1 MNFCGS
7 TQILHRKQNNENNII
22 YPNTFYIGG
31 ERMRKIRESAAKEQF
46 LGTII
51 LNNPMWVASHD
62 SPDFDLGKEVFS
74 GLSRGVMLDSN
85 HGAIL
90 GDSGWTTVKLMKV
103 EEVPGFIE
111 EREKLVRSRLELR
124 GQSST
129 SEEVV
134 AREMRQK
141 RQKRPQRMLGL

>member
-51 LNNPMWVASHD
+51 LNNPHM
-62 SPDFDLGKEVFS
+62 K
-74 GLSRGVMLDSN
+74 
-85 HGAIL
+85 L
-90 GDSGWTTVKLMKV
+90 GDMS
-103 EEVPGFIE
+103 
-111 EREKLVRSRLELR
+111 VRSQMKGNLR
-124 GQSST
+124 TPSCAFD
-129 SEEVV
+129 VLRV
-134 AREMRQK
+134 K
-141 RQKRPQRMLGL
+141 